1 MAKSSRTAVNSNDS
15 SRRVNSLGLV
25 PVVSK
30 LRAASSCRSS
40 TERIFLASFADRD
53 SDMVA
58 RKWKVLNAQKL
69 AKVVKR
75 SDCWRSKDE
84 EETASRAGVMR
95 MLRVVPCR
103 SAGVRSACS
112 ARARDALWQVRANYV
127 RNVIVGGLL
136 TSLTVP
142 CTETYIFRKRR
153 SMRETG
159 RHRAELYIAHA
170 QNTRL
175 YASQYW
181 QEDVQTQWKGS
192 KSGKPLS
199 QINLLSSDVPSLLR

>member
-25 PVVSK
+25 PFVSK

-40 TERIFLASFADRD
+40 TERIFLASFTDRD

-75 SDCWRSKDE
+75 SHSKTVQKLAKVVKRSDCWCSKD

-142 CTETYIFRKRR
+142 CTETY
-153 SMRETG
+153 M
-159 RHRAELYIAHA
+159 
-170 QNTRL
+170 
-175 YASQYW
+175 
-181 QEDVQTQWKGS
+181 
-192 KSGKPLS
+192 
-199 QINLLSSDVPSLLR
+199 

>member
-1 MAKSSRTAVNSNDS
+1 MV
-15 SRRVNSLGLV
+15 
-25 PVVSK
+25 
-30 LRAASSCRSS
+30 
-40 TERIFLASFADRD
+40 RD
-53 SDMVA
+53 DGVGGG
-58 RKWKVLNAQKL
+58 AQKL

-103 SAGVRSACS
+103 GAGVRSACS

-142 CTETYIFRKRR
+142 CTETYIYH
-153 SMRETG
+153 T
-159 RHRAELYIAHA
+159 
-170 QNTRL
+170 N
-175 YASQYW
+175 
-181 QEDVQTQWKGS
+181 
-192 KSGKPLS
+192 
-199 QINLLSSDVPSLLR
+199 

>member
-40 TERIFLASFADRD
+40 TERIFLASFTDRD

-84 EETASRAGVMR
+84 ETASRAGVMR
-95 MLRVVPCR
+95 MLRVVPC
-103 SAGVRSACS
+103 RSACS

-127 RNVIVGGLL
+127 RNVG
-136 TSLTVP
+136 
-142 CTETYIFRKRR
+142 C
-153 SMRETG
+153 
-159 RHRAELYIAHA
+159 
-170 QNTRL
+170 
-175 YASQYW
+175 
-181 QEDVQTQWKGS
+181 
-192 KSGKPLS
+192 
-199 QINLLSSDVPSLLR
+199 